1 MNGPDD
7 APPPLLVDTPEGL
20 ARLVARLE
28 GEPRIALDTEAD
40 SLHAFREQVCV
51 VQISAPGLD
60 AILDPLAI
68 RDLSPLRALADRA
81 DGLLVMHGGDYDIS
95 ILSRDHG
102 FRFHDVFDTMIAA
115 TLLGEPRVGLAALV
129 ESAYGVLLS
138 KKHQTADWRRRPFT
152 PELVRYLRGDTA
164 YLLGLHERLDARL
177 REVDLAEEARIEFRR
192 LATRQG
198 APWRD
203 DPEAWRGL
211 KGAEKL
217 DARGRAVLV
226 AAFAWR
232 EGRARTHD
240 VPRFKVIANEALLEL
255 ATRPP
260 TDLEGLERTPGTR
273 GVIRAGDG
281 PSLLEAVLEG
291 VAAFDR
297 GEAPPAPARPRRT
310 SEEAARADVLRRREE
325 RLRRWRTEEALRR
338 GVPNVVVLPNP
349 GMMAMVEA
357 PPADVEAI
365 AALQDVGPKRAARYG
380 ATYLALL
387 AEPVPTAQTDATKSG
402 PGRESTEQ
410 DDSGQAGT

>member
-1 MNGPDD
+1 MTDPDD
-7 APPPLLVDTPEGL
+7 APPPLLVDTAEGL
-20 ARLVARLE
+20 ARLVSRLE
-28 GEPRIALDTEAD
+28 GEARIALDTEAD

-51 VQISAPGLD
+51 VQISAPGVD

-68 RDLSPLRALADRA
+68 RDLSPLRALADREDA
-81 DGLLVMHGGDYDIS
+81 LLVMHGGDYDIS

-102 FRFHDVFDTMIAA
+102 FRFRNVFDTMIAA

-129 ESAYGVLLS
+129 ESAYGVVLS

-164 YLLGLHERLDARL
+164 YLLGLHDRLDARL
-177 REVDLAEEARIEFRR
+177 READLAEEAAIEFRR

-217 DARGRAVLV
+217 DALGRAVLA

-232 EGRARTHD
+232 EGRARAHD

-281 PSLLEAVLEG
+281 PSLLEAVLGG
-291 VAAFDR
+291 VAAFER
-297 GEAPPAPARPRRT
+297 GEAPPAPVRVRRT
-310 SEEAARADVLRRREE
+310 AEEAAHADVLRRREE
-325 RLRRWRTEEALRR
+325 RIRRWRTDEALRR
-338 GVPNVVVLPNP
+338 AVPNVVVLPNP
-349 GMMAMVEA
+349 GMMAMVES
-357 PPADVEAI
+357 PPRDLEAM
-365 AALQDVGPKRAARYG
+365 AALPDVGSKRALRYG
-380 ATYLALL
+380 PTLMALL
-387 AEPVPTAQTDATKSG
+387 AEPVAAPPAA
-402 PGRESTEQ
+402 P
-410 DDSGQAGT
+410 